1 MKRGQ
6 FILLAT
12 LLIASI
18 PLFAAKGTVKYT
30 SGSCSWY
37 LVETSSGFALLE
49 WFGGNTPS
57 KGDVIVGDYESFDM
71 KTLYNLTR
79 DRETKV
85 WVDNYWLSKDS
96 AIEKFYERC
105 R

>member
-1 MKRGQ
+1 MDK
-6 FILLAT
+6 L
-12 LLIASI
+12 LLIGFLILMTTTSV
-18 PLFAAKGTVKYT
+18 FGVKGTVKYT

-37 LVETSSGFALLE
+37 LVETPSGFSLLE

-57 KGDVIVGDYESFDM
+57 KGDVIVGDYESYGM
-71 KTLYNLTR
+71 KKLYNLTR
-79 DRETKV
+79 DSETKV

-96 AIEKFYERC
+96 AIEKFYEKC

>member
-1 MKRGQ
+1 MKKIL
-6 FILLAT
+6 FILLLT
-12 LLIASI
+12 ISSFT

-30 SGSCSWY
+30 SGGCSWY
-37 LVETSSGFALLE
+37 LVETLNGFALLE

-57 KGDVIVGDYESFDM
+57 KGDVIVGDYESFGM
-71 KTLYNLTR
+71 KKLYNLTR

-96 AIEKFYERC
+96 AMENFYEKC